1 MGTDSVRYLMMPK
14 MANSP
19 SAKPIFSLTLPS
31 KKIKKNTLMLMSVK
45 VK

>member
-19 SAKPIFSLTLPS
+19 SAKPIFSLNAA
-31 KKIKKNTLMLMSVK
+31 KQKD
-45 VK
+45 